1 MGSASYP
8 IYGLLHSVV
17 VICLPLF
24 GLVPSINLVQ
34 VEVMKR
40 LLNFLKDEDGQDLIE
55 YTLLIAFVALA
66 SAVIF
71 VGAGTSVSS
80 IWGTAS
86 NNLTNAATSAS

>member
-55 YTLLIAFVALA
+55 YLSLIH
-66 SAVIF
+66 I
-71 VGAGTSVSS
+71 
-80 IWGTAS
+80 
-86 NNLTNAATSAS
+86 